1 MSSRFLDRNCR
12 DHVGFHFQVSNFFL
26 KPPIDTMAHLY
37 TVELTIMKGLHVV
50 IPRCQRDT
58 WEVLTVGC
66 RLTPA
71 HQQCLITHWILR
83 KGRHRQWAFDY
94 TMAMTLSIV
103 ILENSPY
110 YCTALRESPQA
121 QTSYICQ
128 AIKSVLFYFIS
139 HRLPSVLVHIYP
151 QSRTNW
157 NTTILFNVYFY
168 TGVRSLLWIKGVRW
182 S

>member
-58 WEVLTVGC
+58 WEVWTVGC

-94 TMAMTLSIV
+94 TMAMTLTIV

-128 AIKSVLFYFIS
+128 AIKSV
-139 HRLPSVLVHIYP
+139 P
-151 QSRTNW
+151 
-157 NTTILFNVYFY
+157 FY
-168 TGVRSLLWIKGVRW
+168 TLKVIAIGSCSYQSPITYKLEYNNIIQCLLLNRCSVSFVNKRC
-182 S
+182 